1 MTNRITTWSTAA
13 LLVLALLASC
23 TRDGNDEEAPHLS
36 AVTETDSVGIRIVE
50 SPGTV
55 LDAVL
60 PWRVDTVPDLEL
72 GRDEADLATQFTSIS
87 GIGGVSGGG
96 FVVVDGGSQE
106 LRWFDATGQ
115 HVRTSGGPGSG
126 PGEFRS
132 PLLVP
137 RFPSDSL
144 LVFDRRGQRFTL
156 VASDGSGERTLAQ
169 GQVYGGTPRAS
180 VGSRALYTSA
190 SGSLCAVNEPCDGPI
205 LARWIDLASDVTDTL
220 GVRWGRSLR
229 HAEPGRPPLLMLSP
243 FQQRN
248 LAAAGPNGLILE
260 GNPRFE
266 LRQFDPD
273 GRLTAIFRVEAPPRY
288 TPDEALDLY
297 VERYEDHAAS
307 QKAAYEL
314 MGLPEA
320 VPAFQALLVDRL
332 GWIWAELF
340 RADEGQPSAWLVF
353 DERGRARGV
362 VELPKE
368 LEVHE
373 IGEDYILGRWTDELG
388 VEYVRRHVLERRG
401 G

>member
-1 MTNRITTWSTAA
+1 MTIRITTWSTTA
-13 LLVLALLASC
+13 LLVLAILASC
-23 TRDGNDEEAPHLS
+23 TRDGNDQEPPHLS
-36 AVTETDSVGIRIVE
+36 AVTETDSAGVRIVE

-55 LDAVL
+55 LEAAL

-72 GRDEADLATQFTSIS
+72 GRDDADLATQFTSIS
-87 GIGGVSGGG
+87 GIGGVGGGG

-106 LRWFDATGQ
+106 LRWFDASGQ

-132 PLLVP
+132 PLLVR
-137 RFPSDSL
+137 RFQSDSL
-144 LVFDRRGQRFTL
+144 MVFDRRERRFTL
-156 VASDGSGERTLAQ
+156 VASDGSGARTLAPRD
-169 GQVYGGTPRAS
+169 VAGGTPRAS
-180 VGSRALYTSA
+180 VGSRALFTSA
-190 SGSLCAVNEPCDGPI
+190 SGTLCAVNEPCDGPI
-205 LARWIDLASDVTDTL
+205 RARWIDLASDVTDTL
-220 GVRWGRSLR
+220 SVRWGRSLR
-229 HAEPGRPPLLMLSP
+229 YSETGTMSLLMLSP

-248 LAAAGPNGLILE
+248 LAAAGANGLILE
-260 GNPRFE
+260 GHPLFE

-288 TPDEALDLY
+288 TPDEALELY
-297 VERYEDHAAS
+297 VERYGEHAAS
-307 QKAAYEL
+307 QKEAYEL
-314 MGLPEA
+314 MGLPEV

-340 RADEGQPSAWLVF
+340 RVDDGQPSAWLVF

-373 IGEDYILGRWTDELG
+373 IGEDYVLGRWRDELG
-388 VEYVRRHVLERRG
+388 VEYVRRHGLERRG